1 MIRSHLKNSNSTNRE
16 REIETVFRFVLYGFQ
31 LVHVARCIYRLYF
44 ISYPYLCPYIVL
56 SMDKKKRHPM
66 KDNFIQIEAKIL
78 KMHEQMAPIHRHC
91 ITMRLASSS

>member
-1 MIRSHLKNSNSTNRE
+1 MIRSNLKNSNSTNRE
-16 REIETVFRFVLYGFQ
+16 REIETVFRFVLYG
-31 LVHVARCIYRLYF
+31 LYF
-44 ISYPYLCPYIVL
+44 ISYPYSCPYIVL